1 MKSCRLVI
9 EKKHIRGYSLN
20 ALSKAIT
27 IAIESSI
34 DDDLQKEIKI
44 IDSMTKQDWDTLPEY
59 GIVITN

>member
-9 EKKHIRGYSLN
+9 KKKHIRGYSLN

-27 IAIESSI
+27 IAIKLSI

-44 IDSMTKQDWDTLPEY
+44 IDSMTKQDWDTLPKMKL
-59 GIVITN
+59 

>member
-27 IAIESSI
+27 IAIKLSI
-34 DDDLQKEIKI
+34 DDLQKEIKI
-44 IDSMTKQDWDTLPEY
+44 IDSMTKQDWNTLPSMEL
-59 GIVITN
+59 

>member
-9 EKKHIRGYSLN
+9 KKTYIRGYSLN

-27 IAIESSI
+27 IAINLSI
-34 DDDLQKEIKI
+34 DDLQKEIKI